1 MMAEK
6 KVITET
12 DRLILRRYCKED
24 LQDLYEYLSD
34 EEAEQNYKCLTE
46 NKGCHPTGKVCVWES
61 AGQMEK
67 RVMSVLERYRNYSS
81 VIVVCHGILMQYV
94 LGIDHPQHGQIAKCI
109 YKKDGMI
116 TSRL

>member
-1 MMAEK
+1 MHEWLADG
-6 KVITET
+6 VT
-12 DRLILRRYCKED
+12 
-24 LQDLYEYLSD
+24 YEYLSD

-81 VIVVCHGILMQYV
+81 VIVVCHGILMQNV